1 MTVQKERKKRRIP
14 EFRTIEE
21 EAEFWDTHDTTDYED
36 EFKPVKVRFA
46 DKLFDRVTIPVDADT
61 LAQLDALAREEEL
74 NATALARR
82 WVLERLKQEIRGA
95 RQGSI
100 GVCGPC
106 LRHTIPL
113 LVSAAS
119 RADFPQ
125 RNRLSERIPLLLCL
139 VIILNIELT

>member
-36 EFKPVKVRFA
+36 EFKPIKVRFA

-82 WVLERLKQEIRGA
+82 WVLERLEQEIRA
-95 RQGSI
+95 RGK
-100 GVCGPC
+100 
-106 LRHTIPL
+106 
-113 LVSAAS
+113 AA
-119 RADFPQ
+119 
-125 RNRLSERIPLLLCL
+125 
-139 VIILNIELT
+139 